1 MENGQLYAPATLLL
15 GKSPAIHC
23 AWGWVGHRASN
34 YVLEKINLSSPP
46 GIEPWTFQPIVWTS
60 THKLWMIPAVCL
72 TSQVVSWF
80 RCLVTSLLQQWPR
93 FALRPVSVVFMVG
106 KLVVGQVFNPVLLFS
121 PVSIILLVLHIFT
134 CHWLL
139 INLGNWEHN

>member
-1 MENGQLYAPATLLL
+1 
-15 GKSPAIHC
+15 
-23 AWGWVGHRASN
+23 
-34 YVLEKINLSSPP
+34 
-46 GIEPWTFQPIVWTS
+46 
-60 THKLWMIPAVCL
+60 
-72 TSQVVSWF
+72 
-80 RCLVTSLLQQWPR
+80 
-93 FALRPVSVVFMVG
+93 VVFMVG